1 MGKEVS
7 IENKNRK
14 VEILTIDGKMTTG
27 FLNTLGYDRLSD
39 CLQKDSSDFIVL
51 YETGSYTHRTIFIL
65 KKNILAIE
73 EVEE

>member
-1 MGKEVS
+1 MGKEAL
-7 IENKNRK
+7 IKNKNRK
-14 VEILTIDGKMTTG
+14 VEIITIDGKKATG

-39 CLQKDSSDFIVL
+39 CLQKHFWDFIVL

-65 KKNILAIE
+65 KRNIITIE